1 MGSWGAK
8 RTKALSANGFNR
20 VAIYLQ
26 ALLNDFVGYQSGVIW
41 KQQTKHL
48 GQIVGDMDVN
58 TNVGLTQETLFQTAA
73 ILFLTA
79 VLIFLS
85 WFAIKKL
92 LQ

>member
-1 MGSWGAK
+1 METTNKG
-8 RTKALSANGFNR
+8 
-20 VAIYLQ
+20 
-26 ALLNDFVGYQSGVIW
+26 IW
-41 KQQTKHL
+41 DK
-48 GQIVGDMDVN
+48 IVGDMDVN